1 MTKSIYPIILPQQI
15 VNMKGRTYYEL
26 VVAAYEL
33 GLGAG
38 IRHASAGLKEQA
50 LALLDPEQDGQVLTA
65 KDADLI
71 RRALEALPND

>member
-1 MTKSIYPIILPQQI
+1 MTKSIYPITLPQQI
-15 VNMKGRTYYEL
+15 VRMKGQTYYEL

-33 GLGAG
+33 GLEAG
-38 IRHASAGLKEQA
+38 IRHANAGLKEQA

>member
-1 MTKSIYPIILPQQI
+1 MTKSIYPITLPQQI
-15 VNMKGRTYYEL
+15 VRMKGQTYYEL
-26 VVAAYEL
+26 VVAAYEI
-33 GLGAG
+33 GLEAG
-38 IRHASAGLKEQA
+38 IRHANAGLKEQA

>member
-1 MTKSIYPIILPQQI
+1 MTKSIYPITLPQQI
-15 VNMKGRTYYEL
+15 VRMKGQTYYEL
-26 VVAAYEL
+26 VVATYEL
-33 GLGAG
+33 GLEAG
-38 IRHASAGLKEQA
+38 IRHANAGLKEQA